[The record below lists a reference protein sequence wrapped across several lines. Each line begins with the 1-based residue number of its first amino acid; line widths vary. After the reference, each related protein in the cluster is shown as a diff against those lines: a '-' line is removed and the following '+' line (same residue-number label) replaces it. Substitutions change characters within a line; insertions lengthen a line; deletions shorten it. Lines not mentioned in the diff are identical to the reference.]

1 MGLDDNVKTDV
12 AADAANDTDEY
23 QKSLELQKQ
32 ISLRHSMQYELPKK
46 HQKAKEEGD
55 NDDEE
60 EDEFD
65 LDKYPVR
72 EWKIQLPWLNEP
84 IAFNPLVSGV
94 GVTILWGL
102 AIWCMGK
109 LYGQDLIYC
118 SHTKSKFQISL

>member
-46 HQKAKEEGD
+46 HQKAKEE
-55 NDDEE
+55 DDDD
-60 EDEFD
+60 DEFD
-65 LDKYPVR
+65 LDKFPVR
-72 EWKIQLPWLNEP
+72 EWKIQLPWLNEK

-109 LYGQDLIYC
+109 LYGRDLIYF